1 MSVRTNQDRLVMQ
14 CVMGEIQHPTVKEL
28 PVRIDCEGRVHTL
41 PNTGSIV
48 YNVRLGDSVY
58 GLAGDHI
65 EPGVTIKNYRSGSE
79 NAALNILSCIGNEAV
94 VVSGDAKGAKG
105 FVTGTH
111 GGVEHVLLYFPREDL
126 ERMTIGDRIQ
136 IRALGQ
142 GLELTDYAGRVH
154 VLNCSPAVLEKLE
167 LTPAGDRLRLP
178 GAAVAPAHLMGSGYG
193 EASSH
198 HGDYDIMTE
207 DWEEIVRH
215 GLDRLRFG
223 DIVLLENCDTRYGRG
238 YLTGAQTVGVVVHSD
253 CIRMGHGPGVTTLL
267 TSRTPIF
274 EPVLSQRA
282 NLADIMGVG

>member
-1 MSVRTNQDRLVMQ
+1 MKLQTNQDRLVMQ

-28 PVRIDCEGRVHTL
+28 PVRIDCAGQVHTL

-79 NAALNILSCIGNEAV
+79 NAALNVLSCIGNEATV
-94 VVSGDAKGAKG
+94 ISGDAKGAKG

-126 ERMTIGDRIQ
+126 EKMAVGDKIQ

-142 GLELTDYAGRVH
+142 GLTLTDYPDVS
-154 VLNCSPAVLEKLE
+154 VLNCSPTVLEKLE
-167 LTPAGDRLRLP
+167 LTEDGGRLRLP
-178 GAAVAPAHLMGSGYG
+178 VAAVVPAYLMGSGYG
-193 EASSH
+193 EPSAN

-207 DWEEIVRH
+207 DWEEIVRL

-223 DIVLLENCDTRYGRG
+223 DIVLLENCDTSYGRG
-238 YLTGAQTVGVVVHSD
+238 YLTGAQTVGIVVHSD

-267 TSRTPIF
+267 TSKRTAF
-274 EPVLSQRA
+274 EPVLSERA
-282 NLADIMGVG
+282 NLADMMGVG